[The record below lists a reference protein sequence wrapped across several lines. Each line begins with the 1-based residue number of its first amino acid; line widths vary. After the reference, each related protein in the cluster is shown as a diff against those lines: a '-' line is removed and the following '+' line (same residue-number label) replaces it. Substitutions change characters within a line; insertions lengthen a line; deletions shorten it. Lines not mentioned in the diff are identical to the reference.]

1 MHCAARLILFIRSD
15 EMEMET
21 LFIRGIPAVVWG
33 ELSHH
38 VLIAVHGN
46 LSHKTDTV
54 IRLLAEAAMRKFSKL
69 ENVQTEGLAGAQP
82 RSAGAWRPAKG
93 KPALQSVSGES
104 RLGACDGICK
114 IPMARNQPLCL

>member
-1 MHCAARLILFIRSD
+1 
-15 EMEMET
+15 MEMET

-54 IRLLAEAAMRKFSKL
+54 IRLLAEAAIPK
-69 ENVQTEGLAGAQP
+69 GLQVLSSIC
-82 RSAGAWRPAKG
+82 RSMETGQRETRPAKRQRRKQTWG
-93 KPALQSVSGES
+93 L
-104 RLGACDGICK
+104 
-114 IPMARNQPLCL
+114 

>member
-1 MHCAARLILFIRSD
+1 
-15 EMEMET
+15 MEMET

-54 IRLLAEAAMRKFSKL
+54 IRLLAEAAIPK
-69 ENVQTEGLAGAQP
+69 GLQVLSLDLPEHGDRPKGNPPCKA
-82 RSAGAWRPAKG
+82 SAAKADLG
-93 KPALQSVSGES
+93 LVMEYALS
-104 RLGACDGICK
+104 LIH
-114 IPMARNQPLCL
+114 I

>member
-1 MHCAARLILFIRSD
+1 
-15 EMEMET
+15 MEMET

-54 IRLLAEAAMRKFSKL
+54 IRLLAEAAIPK
-69 ENVQTEGLAGAQP
+69 GLQVLSLDLPEHGDRP
-82 RSAGAWRPAKG
+82 RETRPAKRQRRKQTWG
-93 KPALQSVSGES
+93 L
-104 RLGACDGICK
+104 
-114 IPMARNQPLCL
+114 

>member
-54 IRLLAEAAMRKFSKL
+54 IRLLAEAAIPKGLQVLSLDLPEHGDRPKGNPPCKASAAKADLGLVMEYAKSRWRL
-69 ENVQTEGLAGAQP
+69 EL
-82 RSAGAWRPAKG
+82 
-93 KPALQSVSGES
+93 
-104 RLGACDGICK
+104 
-114 IPMARNQPLCL
+114 